1 MPSRTHRSEIILSRQ
16 KPSPLFVE
24 KTKSFKYPARTECWF
39 KQKEKQLRSAGC
51 CSLLWSPLTT
61 EATIWT
67 LEHRLNTEEKSSQRH
82 GHITLLKW
90 RQSVQLIWF
99 DYRAHGWVDRERE
112 RQWERLGGGIVKPS
126 WPEKGQAKHI
136 RRKVDLSAHFTSWS
150 ISRFLSNKWV
160 ASLVFPEELIE

>member
-1 MPSRTHRSEIILSRQ
+1 MPARTQRSEIISSRQ
-16 KPSPLFVE
+16 KSSQFLKK
-24 KTKSFKYPARTECWF
+24 KTKRFKYPAMTECWF

-99 DYRAHGWVDRERE
+99 DYRAHGWADRESE
-112 RQWERLGGGIVKPS
+112 RQRGKRKAFLNR
-126 WPEKGQAKHI
+126 KGAGQTHHK
-136 RRKVDLSAHFTSWS
+136 KG
-150 ISRFLSNKWV
+150 
-160 ASLVFPEELIE
+160 ELICTLYFMVYQQISFQ